1 MTRDAGLVLTVLVAC
16 TALFV
21 SELLPLEVV
30 ALGVVLALMLG
41 GVLTPAEALA
51 GFGEPVV
58 ITVGAL
64 FVVGAAI
71 VHTGLASGVA
81 VRLGR
86 LGRGSEAR
94 LVALVMSA
102 AAVLSA
108 FMSSTGTVAVL
119 LPAVLELSRRG
130 GVAPAR
136 LLMPLAMGSLL
147 GGMLTLIGT
156 PPNLIVS
163 RVLVERGGAPLSF
176 FAFTPPGALILLV
189 SVAWMSLLGRRLLP
203 QGQVLPGDDGAQGT
217 AALLPGRVLR
227 LRVRGDGPAAGR
239 TVSEALPRSRTG
251 VTVLGLRRDDGPW
264 PWSGLQPV
272 EAHTPLGAGDL
283 LVVHGETS
291 DVARLVEA
299 GGLAPAG
306 DEEGASHP
314 ESPDAEAPGLAEVLL
329 TPRSRLIGRTLAELR
344 FRDQFGLNVLAIL
357 RQGAPV
363 RGALAELPLA
373 FGDGL
378 LLHGPRARIALLAAA
393 RRDLVVLGEDLLPG
407 DRARGAWRAALIVGL
422 MLLLMA
428 TSLVPVV
435 AAALLA
441 ALALILARCL
451 TLEEAYRGMSWSSLV
466 LIAGLLPLAQALQ
479 RTGLAAQA
487 VEGLVTVLGPL
498 GPLGVLGGLF
508 LVTSLLSQ
516 VISNTATTVVVAP
529 IAFQAAQSLQLSPR
543 AALLAVALAASTA
556 FSTPVASPVNT
567 LVMVPG
573 GYRFR
578 DYLRAG
584 VPLQLLALLCALL
597 VLPWLG

>member
-94 LVALVMSA
+94 LVALVMST

-163 RVLVERGGAPLSF
+163 RVLTERGGAPLSF

-189 SVAWMSLLGRRLLP
+189 SVVWMSLLGRRLLP

-217 AALLPGRVLR
+217 AALLPGRVVR
-227 LRVRGDGPAAGR
+227 LRVRADGPAAGR
-239 TVSEALPRSRTG
+239 TVSEVLPRSRTG
-251 VTVLGLRRDDGPW
+251 VTVLALRREGGPW

-272 EAHTPLGAGDL
+272 GPHTPLGAGDL
-283 LVVHGETS
+283 AVVHGEPA

-299 GGLAPAG
+299 GGLAPAA
-306 DEEGASHP
+306 DEGAHEP
-314 ESPDAEAPGLAEVLL
+314 ESPGAEAPGLAEVLL

-441 ALALILARCL
+441 ALALVLARCL

-567 LVMVPG
+567 LVLAPG

-584 VPLQLLALLCALL
+584 IPLQLLALLCALL